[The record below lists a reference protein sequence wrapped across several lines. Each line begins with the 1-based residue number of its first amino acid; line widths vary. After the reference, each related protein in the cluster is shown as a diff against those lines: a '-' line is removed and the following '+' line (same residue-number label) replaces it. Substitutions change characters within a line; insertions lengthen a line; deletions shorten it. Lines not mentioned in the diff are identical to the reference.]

1 MVKRVIATQKALEL
15 IKKLQEEYGEILFH
29 QSGGCCDGSVPLC
42 YQKGDFKV
50 GENDTLL
57 GYIGEAPFYI
67 HYAQYEYYKHTQLII
82 NAKEGNGSE
91 YSLEYGSGE
100 MFVLELRLFSDEE
113 IQALQPIP

>member
-1 MVKRVIATQKALEL
+1 MVKRVIATQKALKL

-50 GENDTLL
+50 GENDSFL

-67 HYAQYEYYKHTQLII
+67 HHSQYEYYKNTQLII

-113 IQALQPIP
+113 VQALQTTS